1 MGTNAEAKPA
11 ELPLFPLNAVLFPGG
26 PLKLRIFEPRYVDM
40 IGRCMRADEEFG
52 VAMIL
57 EGKEVGSARTVSTGT
72 TARIFDFET
81 LTDGLLG
88 IAARG
93 IRRFKI
99 QSVRTQH
106 DGLNVAHVEFL
117 PPDLSAAIAAQCAPL
132 RDIVG
137 SIFPHVKALYTECDP
152 LLDDASWLSA
162 RAAELLPLSL
172 SDRQHCLELD
182 HPEERLAF
190 LMRCLEALGG
200 IANPR

>member
-1 MGTNAEAKPA
+1 MAVEPKALA

-52 VAMIL
+52 VAMIV
-57 EGKEVGSARTVSTGT
+57 EGKEVGAARTANIGT

-81 LTDGLLG
+81 LKDGLLG

-93 IRRFKI
+93 ARRFKMH
-99 QSVRTQH
+99 SVRTQH
-106 DGLNVAHVEFL
+106 DGLNVARVEFL
-117 PPDLSAAIAAQCAPL
+117 PADPTTTVGKQCIPLSH
-132 RDIVG
+132 IVA
-137 SIFPHVKALYTECDP
+137 SIFPHVKALYAEAEP

-162 RAAELLPLSL
+162 RAAELLPLSG

-182 HPEERLAF
+182 HPAERLAF
-190 LMRCLEALGG
+190 LMHCLEALGG
-200 IANPR
+200 VTSPG